1 MRRRELVILLVVL
14 ACGTMAAAGQ
24 YQGTVITRSGDRHTV
39 ENLDFQGRDEIE
51 VYVDDVRRL
60 LTFDQIDRLR
70 FAEPGAEKI
79 PVVLHLR
86 SGDWLEA
93 VISTGGARNTPSASS
108 VGGGQATNGF
118 TGTTSLGPFYI
129 LMEQIAEIRFAHD
142 GEPERVAIRPATVI
156 DLNGRRFEVDALR
169 YRARTS
175 FDYQQGNQKRTKELA
190 RITALE
196 FAGVEGQEIRPVVI
210 TFVTGRQARGTVDAG
225 IVRLSGETD
234 AMYRRR
240 VMEVFTGSTPQGPFA
255 MGLHQ
260 LKLIRFN
267 AASADN
273 ADAVGGERDSG
284 EGGGGDGEP

>member
-1 MRRRELVILLVVL
+1 MRRSEPVILLVVL
-14 ACGTMAAAGQ
+14 ACVTTAVAGP

-70 FAEPGAEKI
+70 FGELRTEEI
-79 PVVLHLR
+79 PVALHLR
-86 SGDWLEA
+86 SGDHLEA

-108 VGGGQATNGF
+108 VGGEQVTNRI
-118 TGTTSLGPFYI
+118 TGTTPLGPFYI
-129 LMEQIAEIRFAHD
+129 LLEQIAEIRFAHE
-142 GEPERVAIRPATVI
+142 GEPESVVIRPATVV
-156 DLNGRRFEVDALR
+156 DLQGRRFEVDSLR
-169 YRARTS
+169 YRGRTS
-175 FDYQQGNQKRTKELA
+175 FDYQQDKKKRTKELE
-190 RITALE
+190 RITTLE
-196 FAGVEGQEIRPVVI
+196 FEHVEGQEIRPVVI

-225 IVRLSGETD
+225 IVRWSGETG

-240 VMEVFTGSTPQGPFA
+240 VMEVFTGSTPQGSFA

-267 AASADN
+267 AAAADSADTT
-273 ADAVGGERDSG
+273 GGDG
-284 EGGGGDGEP
+284 DEGDEGDGEP